1 MLKHFLCPVLL
12 ACSGAVLAQSNVTV
26 TGGLDTY
33 LGTMK
38 ASGDPARRNI
48 VGSGGMTTSF
58 FGIRGEEDL
67 GGGTRVEFRVI
78 GLLQVDSG
86 MSGRFAGD
94 NLFSRDANV
103 AVSGPYGRL
112 QLGRAASPGFLAMIQ
127 FNPFGNSFV
136 FSPLL
141 AHSFIPSGPLGA
153 RNWAAG
159 IAGDSGWSNQIVY
172 VSPTWKGLRT
182 SLHFQPGEQ
191 GGKAGANNAALTA
204 LYVRGPLALTAVAQ
218 HVRVSNPNQGLPIM
232 DPTRAPLDFA
242 AVTAQRAAFTGA
254 SYDFG
259 AAKVYGTFYRTR
271 EDTAG
276 TLRMKGRTA
285 SVGVNLRAGLGS
297 IMLGAANSRR
307 SGSLVGGI
315 LQRRTVSLGYDYRLS
330 KRTDL
335 YTVAMAD
342 RLSGKPRANSLG
354 MGIRHLY

>member
-1 MLKHFLCPVLL
+1 MFKYLLYPVLL
-12 ACSGAVLAQSNVTV
+12 ASCGAAFAQSNVTV
-26 TGGLDTY
+26 TGGLDAY

-38 ASGDPARRNI
+38 SSGDPARRNI

-78 GLLQVDSG
+78 GLMQVDTG

-103 AVSGPYGRL
+103 AVVGPYGRL
-112 QLGRAASPGFLAMIQ
+112 QLGRAASPAFLAMIQ
-127 FNPFGNSFV
+127 FNPYGNSFV

-141 AHSFIPSGPLGA
+141 SHSFIPSGPLGA

-191 GGKAGANNAALTA
+191 GGNAGANNAALTA
-204 LYVRGPLALTAVAQ
+204 LYTRGPLALTAVAQ

-232 DPTRAPLDFA
+232 DPTRAPLDFS
-242 AVTAQRAAFTGA
+242 AVTAQRAGFAGL
-254 SYDFG
+254 SYELG
-259 AAKVYGTFYRTR
+259 AAKFYGTFHCTE

-297 IMLGAANSRR
+297 VMLGAADSRR

-315 LQRRTVSLGYDYRLS
+315 LERRSVSLGYDYRLS

-354 MGIRHLY
+354 LGVRHLY